1 MWPYMG
7 WMGAWMGWW
16 MVLWCVAGILALLL
30 IVRLA
35 AGTTGGSSSRV
46 DETPEQILKRRYA
59 KGEIEREEYQRR
71 LDDLRR

>member
-7 WMGAWMGWW
+7 WWMALWW
-16 MVLWCVAGILALLL
+16 TFVLAFFVLLVWVVA
-30 IVRLA
+30 RA
-35 AGTTGGSSSRV
+35 AGGFPGRA

-59 KGEIEREEYQRR
+59 RGEIEREEYQRR

>member
-7 WMGAWMGWW
+7 SMGWW
-16 MVLWCVAGILALLL
+16 MALWWVLGIAVLILLVRVAVGW
-30 IVRLA
+30 
-35 AGTTGGSSSRV
+35 TGGSPPRS

-59 KGEIEREEYQRR
+59 KGEIDREEYQRR